1 MREDRE
7 PARFYAHFL
16 AWDFNAPHTLLR
28 RAGLEEADA
37 LQEAAALLAE
47 YSRKCVAF
55 CLLCIMCVCKCGR
68 LYAMYVVCCLCAVFV
83 CDCIS

>member
-55 CLLCIMCVCKCGR
+55 V
-68 LYAMYVVCCLCAVFV
+68 
-83 CDCIS
+83 